1 MDHGHKEWMWTSPD
15 CVPIVTIPS
24 EERGTAH
31 RRDTGEMGVGRDGRV
46 IDLHVLTGREGGRR
60 RGWERTQACLQPACS
75 QLGSREDAEIT
86 NFGLLLVSSNKL

>member
-31 RRDTGEMGVGRDGRV
+31 RRDTGEMGVGRGMV
-46 IDLHVLTGREGGRR
+46 
-60 RGWERTQACLQPACS
+60 A
-75 QLGSREDAEIT
+75 
-86 NFGLLLVSSNKL
+86 